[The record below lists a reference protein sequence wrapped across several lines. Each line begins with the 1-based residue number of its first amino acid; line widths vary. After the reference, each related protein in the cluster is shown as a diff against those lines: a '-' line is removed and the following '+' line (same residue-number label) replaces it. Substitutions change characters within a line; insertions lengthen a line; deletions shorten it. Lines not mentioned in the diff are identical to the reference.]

1 MKKNLILAA
10 VAASTLAVG
19 LSACGTASTPT
30 AQPEAQPEA
39 QPFPRESPCADIQR
53 PADPRGFIGNHWF
66 TDDACNIFNVTR
78 PGAGVDADQAD
89 AIVYDARMKLM
100 FGKRDIAMLA
110 VEANKQADHGVKTDF
125 AGIIAAR
132 YSTVKGEVD
141 AARAA
146 LDGHAPEG
154 YHLDFMKNEVPSAS
168 PGLTPKK

>member
-1 MKKNLILAA
+1 MKNLILAA

-30 AQPEAQPEA
+30 AQPEAQP
-39 QPFPRESPCADIQR
+39 FPRESPCADIQR
-53 PADPRGFIGNHWF
+53 PADPHGLIGNNWV
-66 TDDACNIFNVTR
+66 TDDACNIFNMNH
-78 PGAGVDADQAD
+78 PGECVDADQAD

-154 YHLDFMKNEVPSAS
+154 YRIDVVKGTSVHSAS
-168 PGLTPKK
+168 PGIAPSK